1 MSPRQ
6 FTVMAG
12 VAGLLLVTA
21 LVTVVAGGG
30 DWSGATAVDKLFQ
43 LAFSLI
49 AVGGFVWSARRAT
62 GAERRWRFWMTA
74 AMSSQSIGM
83 ALVVWGELVVGAALP
98 TMPLVSV
105 SFIMAPVLA
114 LFGVLTLVHGEQRPT
129 RPEPSGRRRSRVLL
143 GLDGL
148 IICGSLFVLILVSA
162 WESVSARWP
171 LTGPAMATVIA
182 HPAGYLVLLTVVA
195 TLART
200 HRVICQLPIL
210 MLSLASVAQSTS
222 GWVFAVFVGT
232 GASRIPPAADSGFIA
247 ATVFFALA
255 AFAPSRPKRQEQRGA
270 WLGDYVALAVPYL
283 PLAVTCLFAVV
294 STATGEPL
302 SPLTVDAGLGVV
314 GLVILRQL
322 VTLMENTRLLRQ
334 ISENQRQ
341 LEHQAFH
348 DPLTGLA
355 NRTLFLSRLADAVA
369 VHDRDQRPLMLLFVD
384 IDGFKTVNDNF
395 GHGAGD
401 VVLRTVA
408 ERLLM
413 NVRES
418 DLVARLGGDE
428 FSVLLDNAECG
439 DAIEDSRRISQQ
451 LLDTLCA
458 PQVVRGRDLCIS
470 ASIGTVS
477 LAVFDP
483 DLTPDE
489 LLRRADEAMYAA
501 KRRGKGALVV
511 YGDISAP
518 EKQPEEQ
525 PDVQPA
531 KQVDGARA

>member
-6 FTVMAG
+6 FAVMAG
-12 VAGLLLVTA
+12 AAGLSLVAA
-21 LVTVVAGGG
+21 LVTVVAGGR
-30 DWSGATAVDKLFQ
+30 DWSVAVAVDKLFQ

-49 AVGGFVWSARRAT
+49 ALVGFIVSARRST
-62 GAERRWRFWMTA
+62 GAERRWRLWMAA
-74 AMSSQSIGM
+74 AMASLTIGM
-83 ALVVWGELVVGAALP
+83 SAWIWGQIVIGVPLP
-98 TMPLVSV
+98 TTTLAPV
-105 SFIMAPVLA
+105 SFIMVPVLT
-114 LFGVLTLVHGEQRPT
+114 LFGVLSLVHDEPSQ
-129 RPEPSGRRRSRVLL
+129 RPEPFGRRRSRVLL
-143 GLDGL
+143 GLDAL

-162 WESVSARWP
+162 WESVFAAWP
-171 LTGPAMATVIA
+171 QTGPAIATVVA
-182 HPAGYLVLLTVVA
+182 HPAAYLVLLAVVA

-200 HRVICQLPIL
+200 HRVICQPPIL

-222 GWVFAVFVGT
+222 GWVFAVLVGD
-232 GASRIPPAADSGFIA
+232 GASRIPPVADSGFMA
-247 ATVFFALA
+247 CPVLFALA
-255 AFAPSRPKRQEQRGA
+255 AFAPFRPKRPNQRGA
-270 WLGDYVALAVPYL
+270 WIGDYMALAVPYL
-283 PLAVTCLFAVV
+283 PLAVTGLFVV
-294 STATGEPL
+294 ISTATGQPL
-302 SPLTVDAGLGVV
+302 APLEIDVGLGVV

-322 VTLMENTRLLRQ
+322 VTLMDNTRLLRQ
-334 ISENQRQ
+334 VTESQRQ

-369 VHDRDQRPLMLLFVD
+369 VHDRDQRPLVLLFVD

-401 VVLRTVA
+401 AVLRTVA

-413 NVRES
+413 NVRDG

-428 FSVLLDNAECG
+428 FSVLLDSACCG
-439 DAIEDSRRISQQ
+439 TTTEESRRISQQ

-458 PQVVRGRDLCIS
+458 PQVVRGRDMCIS

-477 LAVFDP
+477 LCAFDP

-511 YGDISAP
+511 YGDTSTV
-518 EKQPEEQ
+518 EKE
-525 PDVQPA
+525 
-531 KQVDGARA
+531 VDGARA

>member
-6 FTVMAG
+6 FAVMAG
-12 VAGLLLVTA
+12 VAGLLLVAA

-30 DWSGATAVDKLFQ
+30 DWSAAVAVDKLFQ
-43 LAFSLI
+43 LAFSLV
-49 AVGGFVWSARRAT
+49 ALGGFVWSARRTT
-62 GAERRWRFWMTA
+62 GAERRWRLWM
-74 AMSSQSIGM
+74 
-83 ALVVWGELVVGAALP
+83 VGAMASLTVGMSAWIWGQIIVGVALP
-98 TMPLVSV
+98 TTTLAPAG
-105 SFIMAPVLA
+105 FIMVPVLA
-114 LFGVLTLVHGEQRPT
+114 LFGVLTLAHGEPAE
-129 RPEPSGRRRSRVLL
+129 RPEPFGRRRSRVLL
-143 GLDGL
+143 GLDAL
-148 IICGSLFVLILVSA
+148 IISGSLCVLILVSA
-162 WESVSARWP
+162 WESVFAAWP
-171 LTGPAMATVIA
+171 KTGLALTTVVA
-182 HPAGYLVLLTVVA
+182 HPAAYLVLLAVMA
-195 TLART
+195 TLSRT
-200 HRVICQLPIL
+200 HRVICQPPIL
-210 MLSLASVAQSTS
+210 LLSLASVAQSTS
-222 GWVFAVFVGT
+222 GWVFAVLVGD
-232 GASRIPPAADSGFIA
+232 GAARIPPGADAGFIA
-247 ATVFFALA
+247 CPVFFALA
-255 AFAPSRPKRQEQRGA
+255 AFAPFRPKRQEKRGA
-270 WLGDYVALAVPYL
+270 WISDYLALAVPYL
-283 PLAVTCLFAVV
+283 PLAVTCLFVAI

-302 SPLTVDAGLGVV
+302 APLEVNVGLGVV

-322 VTLMENTRLLRQ
+322 VTLMDNTRLLRQ

-369 VHDRDQRPLMLLFVD
+369 VHDRDQRPLVLLFVD

-401 VVLRTVA
+401 AVLRTVA

-428 FSVLLDNAECG
+428 FSVLLDNAACG

-477 LAVFDP
+477 LAAFDP

-518 EKQPEEQ
+518 DKQPQAQ
-525 PDVQPA
+525 PE
-531 KQVDGARA
+531 KQVDSARA